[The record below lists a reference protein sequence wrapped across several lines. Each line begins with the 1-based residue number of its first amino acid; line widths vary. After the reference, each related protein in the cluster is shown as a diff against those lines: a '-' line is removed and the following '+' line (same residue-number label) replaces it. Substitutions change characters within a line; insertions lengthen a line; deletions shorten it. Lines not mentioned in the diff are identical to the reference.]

1 MKEESLI
8 DDGLLHDEAH
18 AADAFQKLNAAYPQH
33 EDTIASCMWMGSETM
48 ADGSLLHHFKHS
60 ETRNRFTFRPASE
73 GNIGGTVIGR
83 IETGEDSADGDAVLS
98 ALGKI

>member
-1 MKEESLI
+1 MTEKMLGEDGFSYDESQ
-8 DDGLLHDEAH
+8 APK
-18 AADAFQKLNAAYPQH
+18 AFQQLIATFPHH
-33 EDTIASCMWMGSETM
+33 EDTIQSCMWMGSETM